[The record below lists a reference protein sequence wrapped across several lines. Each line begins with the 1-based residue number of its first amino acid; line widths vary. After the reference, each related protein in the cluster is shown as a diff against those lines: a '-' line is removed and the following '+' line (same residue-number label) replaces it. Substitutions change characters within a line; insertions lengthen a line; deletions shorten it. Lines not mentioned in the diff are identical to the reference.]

1 MVGKVYIV
9 GAGPGDPELL
19 TLKALKVIEMADV
32 ILCDRLVGRRIIEL
46 IKSMGKDVI
55 YVGKDS
61 FEKGS
66 ERQRNINE
74 LMVKLAREG
83 KIVVR
88 LKGGDPFVFGR
99 GGEEV
104 EFLMKNGIP
113 FEVIPGLSSVIAV
126 PTSACIPLTHKGVSS
141 TIFVITGRNLDDVG
155 KSALNGTIVILMGKE
170 KIKEICKRLV
180 ELGKDKDTPV
190 AVIEDG
196 TLESQKVYFGNLEN
210 IAEIVKKHVKGVA
223 LFVIGDVVELGKRFN
238 SKKS

>member
-19 TLKALKVIEMADV
+19 TLKALKVIERADV
-32 ILCDRLVGRRIIEL
+32 ILYDRLVGDGIVKL
-46 IKSMGKDVI
+46 IRGMGKETI

-61 FEKGS
+61 FEGGS
-66 ERQRNINE
+66 KRQKSINE

-83 KIVVR
+83 KVVVR

-104 EFLMKNGIP
+104 EFLMRNNIP

-126 PTSACIPLTHKGVSS
+126 PTNACIPLTHRELSS
-141 TIFVITGRNLDDVG
+141 TIFVVTGRNLDDIG
-155 KSALNGTIVILMGKE
+155 KSALNGTIVILMGKDR
-170 KIKEICKRLV
+170 IREICERLI
-180 ELGKDKDTPV
+180 ELGKERDTPV

-196 TLESQKVYFGNLEN
+196 TLESQRVYFGNLEN
-210 IAEIVKKHVKGVA
+210 IADVVEKEVDGVA
-223 LFVIGDVVELGKRFN
+223 LFVVGDVVRLGRKFN
-238 SKKS
+238 SKRS

>member
-1 MVGKVYIV
+1 MGKVYIV